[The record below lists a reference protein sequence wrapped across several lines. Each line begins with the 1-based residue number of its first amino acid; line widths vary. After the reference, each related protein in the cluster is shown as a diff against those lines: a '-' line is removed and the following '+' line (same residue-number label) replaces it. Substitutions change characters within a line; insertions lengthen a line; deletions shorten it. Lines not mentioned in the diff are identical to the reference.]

1 MYVWSQVTLSIGMP
15 ITTHY
20 IMTQK
25 VASSCGEYNP
35 TSTPWLYCSSTI
47 WNQYIDELGLPALLF
62 QGKLWNKI
70 KFDFSE
76 SKIFLGMVTT
86 LTIIEVA
93 IIGVFYE
100 TLIRQ
105 NRLTELQ

>member
-1 MYVWSQVTLSIGMP
+1 MSLVPGMP
-15 ITTHY
+15 IALFV

-25 VASSCGEYNP
+25 VESSCGEYNP
-35 TSTPWLYCSSTI
+35 TSTPWYFCSSTI